1 MILFSQ
7 FDEQNFRVE
16 FFLPT
21 PSLSFFFHNGE
32 NFRFIKFSRR
42 FLKCKNPPRRCVA
55 GHDMV
60 WPSNS
65 CNGKLASCISL
76 LQIRECMVNV
86 LGLTFEGVWW
96 LWVLARE
103 VGEVVTCRSVVD
115 DEAAAEKDL
124 DCERVVV
131 RYGFIQEVF
140 RHKKQHSSQARDSAE
155 HPPCRHSSVARQVDK
170 FPEFEGFFNSGFI
183 KSTTSCW

>member
-1 MILFSQ
+1 M
-7 FDEQNFRVE
+7 
-16 FFLPT
+16 
-21 PSLSFFFHNGE
+21 
-32 NFRFIKFSRR
+32 
-42 FLKCKNPPRRCVA
+42 
-55 GHDMV
+55 
-60 WPSNS
+60 
-65 CNGKLASCISL
+65 
-76 LQIRECMVNV
+76 
-86 LGLTFEGVWW
+86 
-96 LWVLARE
+96 
-103 VGEVVTCRSVVD
+103 TCPSVVD

-183 KSTTSCW
+183 KSTTSC